1 MSRSSGNQRYTA
13 TYLGDVLETQ
23 GRKQRWLAERI
34 GVSGGYV
41 SLIIGGERTVDRET
55 GERIAALLDVPF
67 FLLFSL
73 GNQSNSFSHGER
85 RG

>member
-1 MSRSSGNQRYTA
+1 MSRAIGNQRYTA

-41 SLIIGGERTVDRET
+41 SLIIGGERSVDRDT

-73 GNQSNSFSHGER
+73 GKQSTSISHRER
-85 RG
+85 DG

>member
-1 MSRSSGNQRYTA
+1 MGRADDNRRYVA
-13 TYLGDVLETQ
+13 THLGAVLECQ

-41 SLIIGGERTVDRET
+41 SLIISGERTVDREQ
-55 GERIAALLDVPF
+55 GEQIAALLDVPF

-73 GNQSNSFSHGER
+73 GEASNTFSRRER
-85 RG
+85 YA